1 MIKANLADL
10 EFNTLR
16 LYNANPDESYADFM
30 NDMADMGI
38 YVLISASPA
47 NSDYYGD
54 YRYSTITKTLGPTG
68 TTTTSSNGV
77 KTTDLTNTCY
87 PALLLN
93 FGKKASARP
102 HGREKGVAP

>member
-1 MIKANLADL
+1 
-10 EFNTLR
+10 
-16 LYNANPDESYADFM
+16 M
-30 NDMADMGI
+30 NDMAELGI

-47 NSDYYGD
+47 NSDYFGD

-68 TTTTSSNGV
+68 KTTTSSNGV

-93 FGKKASARP
+93 FGKKASAHSWEEGEEELLTDWLTCCNVLLSRS
-102 HGREKGVAP
+102 